1 MDLGIKGRVALIT
14 GASDGMGRGIA
25 LAFAREGVDLAI
37 CARSEHLL
45 QQVAEEART
54 HGVSV
59 FAERVDVTDERQVM
73 AMVEAARQE
82 LGKIDIL
89 VHCVGGS
96 TKIGPLVEI
105 ADKDWISSLDLN
117 MLSGIR
123 FTRALLPGMQERK
136 WGRVVYISSIAALQV
151 TGAPANMFVEYGTSK
166 AAMVALTKYSSEHVA
181 SDNVLINCI
190 CPGPI
195 VTPRSWGGLLP
206 EEVVRQRIEMVPMK
220 RLGTVAEVAD
230 LVLFL
235 SSERC
240 SFITGTAIPID
251 GGLSRAIP

>member
-14 GASDGMGRGIA
+14 GASDGMGRGIT
-25 LAFAREGVDLAI
+25 LAFAREGVDVAI
-37 CARSEHLL
+37 CARSEDLL

-59 FAERVDVTDERQVM
+59 FAQRVDVTDPKQVSAM
-73 AMVEAARQE
+73 AAAAQQR

-96 TKIGPLVEI
+96 TKIGPLVAVE
-105 ADKDWISSLDLN
+105 DEDWTKSLDLN
-117 MLSGIR
+117 LLSCAR
-123 FTRALLPGMQERK
+123 VTRAVLPGMQERK
-136 WGRVVYISSIAALQV
+136 WGRIVYISSIAGLQV
-151 TGAPANMFVEYGTSK
+151 TAAPANVFVEYGTSK
-166 AAMVALTKYSSEHVA
+166 SAMIALTKYSSEHVA

-195 VTPRSWGGLLP
+195 ITARSWGGMLP
-206 EEVVRQRIEMVPMK
+206 EEVVQQRIAMVPMK
-220 RLGTVAEVAD
+220 RLGTVEEVAD

>member
-14 GASDGMGRGIA
+14 GASDGMGRGIT
-25 LAFAREGVDLAI
+25 LAFAREGVDVAI
-37 CARSEHLL
+37 CARSEDLL

-59 FAERVDVTDERQVM
+59 FARRVDVTDAGQVTE
-73 AMVEAARQE
+73 MVASAQQH

-96 TKIGPLVEI
+96 TKVGPLVEI
-105 ADKDWISSLDLN
+105 EDKNWTDSLDLN
-117 MLSGIR
+117 LLSCAR
-123 FTRALLPGMQERK
+123 VTRAVLPGMQERK
-136 WGRVVYISSIAALQV
+136 WGRIVYISSIAGLQV
-151 TGAPANMFVEYGTSK
+151 TGAPANMYVEYGTSK
-166 AAMVALTKYSSEHVA
+166 SAMIALTKYSSEHVA
-181 SDNVLINCI
+181 RDNVLINCI

-220 RLGTVAEVAD
+220 RLGTIDEVAD
-230 LVLFL
+230 LALFL